1 MRRSPRSVD
10 DPSLEG
16 RLGALDAQIR
26 DFEAA
31 LKAQQ
36 HRQGHVRSL
45 ELELAALVKQGAAVV
60 GELEDLR
67 NRVRETADAAVREE
81 LTIPAARL
89 QEFEQRAV
97 RILDAYGTAVRA
109 AQQAVARAEA
119 RIDAFDERVGREL
132 AQAAR
137 EIRDAAALLRA
148 AERPPDTPI
157 RGSRARRLVPA
168 LLAAMLFLAGLLVYN
183 WVART
188 LRDASARA
196 DAAEREAHATR
207 REANQQIATLERSGQ
222 QASREALSIAARA
235 ERTTDVL
242 AAPDVR
248 RTVMLGQR
256 TAADAV
262 GQAIWSP
269 SRGVVVTGTRLPALS
284 AAEVYQVWLV
294 MPRRVAALGLVTPD
308 AEGRVSGVFDLPPE
322 AAGSVRGF
330 MVTREPAGGSP
341 RPAGRVVLA
350 S

>member
-1 MRRSPRSVD
+1 MRRSPRPVD

-45 ELELAALVKQGAAVV
+45 ELELAALVKRGAAVV

-67 NRVRETADAAVREE
+67 TRVRETADATVRDE
-81 LTIPAARL
+81 LTVPAARL
-89 QEFEQRAV
+89 QEFEQRSA

-137 EIRDAAALLRA
+137 EIRDAAALLRS
-148 AERPPDTPI
+148 AERPPDAHV

-188 LRDASARA
+188 L
-196 DAAEREAHATR
+196 
-207 REANQQIATLERSGQ
+207 
-222 QASREALSIAARA
+222 
-235 ERTTDVL
+235 
-242 AAPDVR
+242 
-248 RTVMLGQR
+248 
-256 TAADAV
+256 
-262 GQAIWSP
+262 
-269 SRGVVVTGTRLPALS
+269 
-284 AAEVYQVWLV
+284 
-294 MPRRVAALGLVTPD
+294 
-308 AEGRVSGVFDLPPE
+308 
-322 AAGSVRGF
+322 
-330 MVTREPAGGSP
+330 
-341 RPAGRVVLA
+341 
-350 S
+350 